1 MMAEAL
7 AKNSDGN
14 FECIYLARVPSTE
27 FMFFLLIPYI
37 EVHKNG
43 QIPVSV
49 ERGEHSSAG
58 S

>member
-1 MMAEAL
+1 MAEAL